1 MSSIKQV
8 VSIIKNRKANT
19 LRQMVT
25 VCGLS
30 LISMQ
35 SVNATGYPVVDLSSI
50 MGIIQQTKQSVDQF
64 EQSVKEWTKGINADI
79 AGKSGEVDAINNG
92 FANSIVRQTQ
102 AQNDVFNNQLRMQ
115 MQPSSDAC
123 STYSVSDALNDAM
136 CDFISSVGNVSQ
148 QRTAHFLNQTTGY
161 KPEVA
166 SQNNAKNI
174 LDESYDIAAKASGG
188 SSRSGQTGGDGLSG
202 GDGKNN
208 TNNKKPSELVVRA
221 DILLGSQGDTY
232 DSLATQSTK
241 TFNDIV
247 IGAAVATPP
256 PNNNQGDGLSYVDN
270 YLRPTAIR
278 AIAANSLDTI
288 RALRVGQKGNDGQID
303 KPSVMQLMQKF
314 ADDHFGTPDGDEWI
328 KKVTN
333 TQESADDFMSDSAV
347 LRSIAQMQAYSNS
360 LDMMRYQSQLRM
372 ETIQAALLV
381 LKNKEVYGN

>member
-1 MSSIKQV
+1 MNSMKQV
-8 VSIIKNRKANT
+8 IGAIRYRKIGK
-19 LRQMVT
+19 LKGVRQMIA

-30 LISMQ
+30 LASMQ
-35 SVNATGYPVVDLSSI
+35 IANATGYPVVDLSSI
-50 MGIIQQTKQSVDQF
+50 MGIMQQTKQSVDQF
-64 EQSVKEWTKGINADI
+64 DQSVKEWTKGINADI
-79 AGKSGEVDAINNG
+79 AGKSGEVDVINNG

-136 CDFISSVGNVSQ
+136 CDFISSVGNSSQ
-148 QRTAHFLNQTTGY
+148 QRTTNFLNQTTGY

-174 LDESYDIAAKASGG
+174 LDESYDVAAKASGG
-188 SSRSGQTGGDGLSG
+188 SGAKSGAGTGGFND
-202 GDGKNN
+202 DKN
-208 TNNKKPSELVVRA
+208 TKKPSELVVRA

-232 DSLATQSTK
+232 DALSTQSTK

-288 RALRVGQKGNDGQID
+288 RALRVGQKGDEGKID

-314 ADDHFGTPDGDEWI
+314 ADAHFGTPDGDEWI

>member
-8 VSIIKNRKANT
+8 VSIIKSRKANA
-19 LRQMVT
+19 LKRMVAM
-25 VCGLS
+25 CGLS

-64 EQSVKEWTKGINADI
+64 DQSVKEWTKGINADI

-148 QRTAHFLNQTTGY
+148 QRTTNFLNQTSGY

-174 LDESYDIAAKASGG
+174 LDESYDIAAKESG
-188 SSRSGQTGGDGLSG
+188 SSGKRSTGSDSSS
-202 GDGKNN
+202 DDATSNGK
-208 TNNKKPSELVVRA
+208 NKKPS
-221 DILLGSQGDTY
+221 
-232 DSLATQSTK
+232 
-241 TFNDIV
+241 
-247 IGAAVATPP
+247 
-256 PNNNQGDGLSYVDN
+256 
-270 YLRPTAIR
+270 
-278 AIAANSLDTI
+278 
-288 RALRVGQKGNDGQID
+288 
-303 KPSVMQLMQKF
+303 
-314 ADDHFGTPDGDEWI
+314 
-328 KKVTN
+328 
-333 TQESADDFMSDSAV
+333 
-347 LRSIAQMQAYSNS
+347 
-360 LDMMRYQSQLRM
+360 
-372 ETIQAALLV
+372 
-381 LKNKEVYGN
+381 